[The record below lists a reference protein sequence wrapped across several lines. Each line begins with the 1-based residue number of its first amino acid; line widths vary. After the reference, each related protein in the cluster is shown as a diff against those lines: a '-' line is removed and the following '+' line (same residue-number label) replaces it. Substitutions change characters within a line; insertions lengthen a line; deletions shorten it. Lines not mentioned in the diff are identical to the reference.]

1 MADGEVAPVRV
12 MVTFISSANKR
23 SRCATPASPA
33 AAGINIGPT
42 EQHAFRA
49 EGQQT
54 YNVHAGAHPGIGKH
68 CQIVADRIHH
78 PGSARAVGMAPS
90 SCLPP

>member
-1 MADGEVAPVRV
+1 MRHARFARRGQ
-12 MVTFISSANKR
+12 
-23 SRCATPASPA
+23 
-33 AAGINIGPT
+33 GINIGPT

-78 PGSARAVGMAPS
+78 PG
-90 SCLPP
+90 

>member
-1 MADGEVAPVRV
+1 MRHARFARRGQ
-12 MVTFISSANKR
+12 
-23 SRCATPASPA
+23 
-33 AAGINIGPT
+33 GINIGPT

-68 CQIVADRIHH
+68 C
-78 PGSARAVGMAPS
+78 
-90 SCLPP
+90 